1 MCSSDLGKAPL
12 REKAFRAEVAK
23 VPGFQ
28 ILTTEDVQ
36 WDPVKAEKTS
46 GQLLAR
52 YAARGGLDGIYGM
65 NDSLANGAVL
75 AADSAGLKAG
85 TAKGNLIIV
94 GGNCQ
99 APGIRNIQAGR
110 MAATVLMLP
119 TEEGKLAAEQV
130 KNYFDGKMPASKTV
144 FLPTNAVTKA
154 NIASAAQPCS
164 Y

>member
-1 MCSSDLGKAPL
+1 
-12 REKAFRAEVAK
+12 
-23 VPGFQ
+23 
-28 ILTTEDVQ
+28 
-36 WDPVKAEKTS
+36 
-46 GQLLAR
+46 
-52 YAARGGLDGIYGM
+52 
-65 NDSLANGAVL
+65 
-75 AADSAGLKAG
+75 
-85 TAKGNLIIV
+85 
-94 GGNCQ
+94 
-99 APGIRNIQAGR
+99 